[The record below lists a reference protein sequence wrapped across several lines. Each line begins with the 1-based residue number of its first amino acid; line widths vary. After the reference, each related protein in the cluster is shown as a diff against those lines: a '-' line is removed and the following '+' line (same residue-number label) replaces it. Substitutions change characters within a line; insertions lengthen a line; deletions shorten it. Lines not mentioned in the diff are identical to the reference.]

1 MMLILT
7 QADWDELQEQA
18 SIPQFDNLK
27 LDDFE
32 EITGVPAAL
41 GKGCTR
47 SVQLLPG
54 VGLNFYDCEYQ
65 QDMLVRAPAHKHDI
79 QIGIHLSGFIYFD
92 AVHPNLGGNCGYFSG
107 SGMSPAYVEKHR
119 AGERLTI
126 VGIDIEP
133 DWLVA
138 FLQNEQYDSEA
149 LKQLFRGEA
158 WKAAFYPT
166 VKPAMRSI
174 AQQLW
179 NAPYRGAARRLYLQ
193 AKVFELLAM
202 HLDWLADA
210 LPPPP
215 DVSGLKPETIAA
227 LHQVKAILTTE
238 LEHPPS
244 TAELAQQMNLSDR
257 TLQRGFQ
264 ALFGTTIV
272 GCSMQQRLN
281 YAEHLLRQGD
291 RTVAEVA
298 RFVGYGHLGY
308 FATIFK
314 QRFGMMPSEC
324 LAGKKSVL

>member
-1 MMLILT
+1 MTLILT
-7 QADWDELQEQA
+7 QADWDELHQQA
-18 SIPQFDNLK
+18 PLPQFDTLK

-32 EITGVPAAL
+32 EITGVPADL
-41 GKGCTR
+41 GKGYIR
-47 SVQLLPG
+47 SIQLLPG
-54 VGLNFYDCEYQ
+54 VWLNCDDREYQ
-65 QDMLVRAPAHKHDI
+65 QDTLVKAPVHEHDI
-79 QIGIHLSGFIYFD
+79 QIGIHLSGFLYFD

-107 SGMSPAYVEKHR
+107 SGMSPAYVEKYR

-126 VGIDIEP
+126 VSVDIEA
-133 DWLVA
+133 DWLAA
-138 FLQNEQYDSEA
+138 FLQDEQYDSDA
-149 LKQLFRGEA
+149 LRQLFRGEA

-166 VKPAMRSI
+166 VTPSMRAI

-193 AKVFELLAM
+193 AKVLELLAM
-202 HLDWLADA
+202 HLDWLAEA
-210 LPPPP
+210 PPPP
-215 DVSGLKPETIAA
+215 AEVSGLKPETIAA

-244 TAELAQQMNLSDR
+244 TAELAQQMGLSDR

-272 GCSMQQRLN
+272 GYSVQQRLN

-298 RFVGYGHLGY
+298 RLVGYGHLGY
-308 FATIFK
+308 FATVFK